1 MHKAIR
7 AEKWTIMILVQFVVF
22 LFFWWVWGVGG
33 SKRDCCSPLAAITL
47 MRLGISGNGSQQQ
60 SLSFQS

>member
-7 AEKWTIMILVQFVVF
+7 AEKWTIMIRVQFVVV
-22 LFFWWVWGVGG
+22 FFFVGLGAEG
-33 SKRDCCSPLAAITL
+33 SRRDCYSPLAAITL
-47 MRLGISGNGSQQQ
+47 LRLGISGNGSQQQ

>member
-7 AEKWTIMILVQFVVF
+7 AEKWTIMILVQFLVCFFF
-22 LFFWWVWGVGG
+22 LVGFGGEG
-33 SKRDCCSPLAAITL
+33 SGRDCCSPLAAITHL
-47 MRLGISGNGSQQQ
+47 RLGISGNGSQQQ

>member
-1 MHKAIR
+1 
-7 AEKWTIMILVQFVVF
+7 MILVQFIVF
-22 LFFWWVWGVGG
+22 FFFLVGLGGEG
-33 SKRDCCSPLAAITL
+33 SGRDCCSPLAAITL